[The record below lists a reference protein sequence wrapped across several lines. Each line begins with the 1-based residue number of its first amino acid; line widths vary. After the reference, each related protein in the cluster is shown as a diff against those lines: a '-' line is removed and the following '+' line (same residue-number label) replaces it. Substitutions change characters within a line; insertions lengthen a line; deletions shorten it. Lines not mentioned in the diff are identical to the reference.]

1 MVRNFQNWPLTPGLL
16 DSKACPSSNLRPVQR
31 LVPKGVGL
39 GLSLTLL
46 RCRNGTERWA
56 SAVDNC
62 IGWVLRKDVED
73 SKGKFRQSSDPPV
86 HFVGASLVCG
96 LCLWKLLLL
105 VLWLLLL
112 LLAVG
117 SE

>member
-1 MVRNFQNWPLTPGLL
+1 M
-16 DSKACPSSNLRPVQR
+16 DS
-31 LVPKGVGL
+31 
-39 GLSLTLL
+39 
-46 RCRNGTERWA
+46 
-56 SAVDNC
+56 C
-62 IGWVLRKDVED
+62 IGWGLRKDVED
-73 SKGKFRQSSDPPV
+73 SKGKFRQSSDLPV

-96 LCLWKLLLL
+96 LCPWKLLLL